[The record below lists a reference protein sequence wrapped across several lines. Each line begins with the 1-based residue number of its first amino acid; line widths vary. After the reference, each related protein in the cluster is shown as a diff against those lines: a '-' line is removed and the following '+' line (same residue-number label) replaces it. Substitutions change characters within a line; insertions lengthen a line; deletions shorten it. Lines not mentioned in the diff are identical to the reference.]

1 MIVKSMREE
10 QFFLFSRMKRHV
22 LQFAPR
28 DARDV
33 RRRVPVARSSGESP
47 LRAVIVARAL
57 ASRPSRPLPVPH
69 ERSSPPTTSSLI
81 IVYPSMCSR
90 HPQAPALRARAS
102 LARRAVR
109 PRGFFTV
116 RAAAAPPCECEIE
129 GDSRVAKVNG
139 KDVSA
144 AALRD
149 VSVMDRR
156 GATTNLGEQIGDKG
170 VLVLLRHLG

>member
-1 MIVKSMREE
+1 M
-10 QFFLFSRMKRHV
+10 
-22 LQFAPR
+22 QFATLVMSAAACQSL
-28 DARDV
+28 ARV
-33 RRRVPVARSSGESP
+33 
-47 LRAVIVARAL
+47 
-57 ASRPSRPLPVPH
+57 
-69 ERSSPPTTSSLI
+69 
-81 IVYPSMCSR
+81 
-90 HPQAPALRARAS
+90 APALRARAS

-116 RAAAAPPCECEIE
+116 RAAAAPPCECEID

-144 AALRD
+144 AALRA

>member
-10 QFFLFSRMKRHV
+10 QSLTRLLFSRMKRHV
-22 LQFAPR
+22 LQFATLVMSAAACQSL
-28 DARDV
+28 ARV
-33 RRRVPVARSSGESP
+33 VSHRSAPSSS
-47 LRAVIVARAL
+47 RAGAL

-69 ERSSPPTTSSLI
+69 ERSSPPIHVVS
-81 IVYPSMCSR
+81 YPSLL

>member
-1 MIVKSMREE
+1 M
-10 QFFLFSRMKRHV
+10 FFLSCVCRRDFFR
-22 LQFAPR
+22 FAR
-28 DARDV
+28 FQ
-33 RRRVPVARSSGESP
+33 
-47 LRAVIVARAL
+47 L
-57 ASRPSRPLPVPH
+57 
-69 ERSSPPTTSSLI
+69 
-81 IVYPSMCSR
+81 
-90 HPQAPALRARAS
+90 ALRARAS

-144 AALRD
+144 AALRN

-156 GATTNLGEQIGDKG
+156 GATINLGEQIGDKG
-170 VLVLLRHLG
+170 VLVLLRPPPR

>member
-1 MIVKSMREE
+1 MREE
-10 QFFLFSRMKRHV
+10 QLSSDPPFIFSDE
-22 LQFAPR
+22 APR
-28 DARDV
+28 VAVCDARDV

-69 ERSSPPTTSSLI
+69 ERSSPPIHVVS
-81 IVYPSMCSR
+81 YPSLN

-116 RAAAAPPCECEIE
+116 RAAAAPPCECEID

-144 AALRD
+144 AALRA

>member
-1 MIVKSMREE
+1 MR
-10 QFFLFSRMKRHV
+10 
-22 LQFAPR
+22 
-28 DARDV
+28 ARD
-33 RRRVPVARSSGESP
+33 RQISVAS
-47 LRAVIVARAL
+47 AQA
-57 ASRPSRPLPVPH
+57 H
-69 ERSSPPTTSSLI
+69 TT
-81 IVYPSMCSR
+81 V
-90 HPQAPALRARAS
+90 
-102 LARRAVR
+102 
-109 PRGFFTV
+109 TN
-116 RAAAAPPCECEIE
+116 AAAPPCECEID